1 MAVEASLILVAN
13 PGSASRKYALFRGD
27 ELLISFHFEYE
38 GGRIICGIQAKEN
51 TWRLNPDIP
60 SVAEAAVTLLP
71 FLREHAI
78 VTSKEQPSCI
88 GLRVVAPT
96 GFFLS
101 DRVLDEAVV
110 RRLQTMHERVPIHI
124 DAVLKEHR
132 ALQAIFPDVPVVG
145 VSDSAFH
152 ATKPDFA
159 WNYGLPLADSDRLEI
174 KRFGYHGLSA
184 ASVVRVM
191 CAYEKLPPRVVICH
205 LGSGAS
211 VTAVWHGKSRD
222 TTMGYSPL
230 EGVVMATR
238 AGSFDPTVLTVL
250 KREFG
255 FSDTDMET
263 YLNEQ
268 SGLLG
273 LSGSSDDIRELL
285 QREADGDH
293 FAHLALETYLFSVQK
308 AIGQMSA
315 VLGGIDLLVFT
326 GTVGE
331 RSASIRARVLSPFHY
346 LDLVLDHRSNAQ
358 CTIPSGPMCISR
370 LAHSRPV
377 FVVPANEAAEI
388 ARHARQTLSH
398 TR

>member
-1 MAVEASLILVAN
+1 
-13 PGSASRKYALFRGD
+13 
-27 ELLISFHFEYE
+27 
-38 GGRIICGIQAKEN
+38 
-51 TWRLNPDIP
+51 
-60 SVAEAAVTLLP
+60 
-71 FLREHAI
+71 
-78 VTSKEQPSCI
+78 
-88 GLRVVAPT
+88 
-96 GFFLS
+96 
-101 DRVLDEAVV
+101 
-110 RRLQTMHERVPIHI
+110 VPLHI
-124 DAVLKEHR
+124 DAVLHEYA
-132 ALQAIFPDVPVVG
+132 ALHEVFADVPIVG

-159 WNYGLPLADSDRLEI
+159 WNYGLPLADSDKLEI

-184 ASVVRVM
+184 AAAIRVLRDHD
-191 CAYEKLPPRVVICH
+191 KLPPKVVICH

-230 EGVVMATR
+230 EGLVMATR
-238 AGSFDPTVLTVL
+238 SGSVDPVAVSVL
-250 KREFG
+250 KR
-255 FSDTDMET
+255 SLRLDDAQMEA

-273 LSGSSDDIRELL
+273 LSGTSDDIRILL
-285 QREADGDH
+285 KRETDGDH
-293 FAHLALETYLFSVQK
+293 FAHLALETYVFSVQK

-346 LDLVLDHRSNAQ
+346 LDLALDHHGNLA
-358 CTIPSGPMCISR
+358 CTAPTELTCVSR

-377 FVVPANEAAEI
+377 FVIPADEAAEI
-388 ARHARQTLSH
+388 ARHTL
-398 TR
+398 RIAI

>member
-1 MAVEASLILVAN
+1 MAVEAPVVLVSN
-13 PGSASRKYALFRGD
+13 PGGASRKYALFRGD
-27 ELLISFHFEYE
+27 VLLAALHFEYE
-38 GGRIICGIQAKEN
+38 DGHVVCSIEAGDS
-51 TWRLNPDIP
+51 TWRLMPDIA
-60 SVAEAAVTLLP
+60 SVAETARVLLP
-71 FLREHAI
+71 LLREHHI
-78 VTSKEQPSCI
+78 LSGTQQPACI

-101 DRVLDEAVV
+101 DHIFNETVV

-124 DAVLKEHR
+124 DAVLQEYH
-132 ALQAIFPDVPVVG
+132 ALSTMFPDITVVG

-159 WNYGLPLADSDRLEI
+159 WNYGLPLADGDRLEI

-184 ASVVRVM
+184 ASVVR
-191 CAYEKLPPRVVICH
+191 ELHDHDKLPPKVIICH

-230 EGVVMATR
+230 EGVVMSTR
-238 AGSFDPTVLTVL
+238 SGSFDPSVLSVL
-250 KREFG
+250 KRELGFG
-255 FSDTDMET
+255 DVELET

-273 LSGSSDDIRELL
+273 LSGTSGDIRELL

-293 FAHLALETYLFSVQK
+293 FVHLALETYLFSVQK

-331 RSASIRARVLSPFHY
+331 RSSSIRARVLSPFHY
-346 LDLVLDHRSNAQ
+346 LDLALDHHSNAQ
-358 CTIPSGPMCISR
+358 CTAPKELTCVSR
-370 LAHSRPV
+370 LAHSRPI

-388 ARHARQTLSH
+388 ARRTQLAIRRHA
-398 TR
+398 

>member
-1 MAVEASLILVAN
+1 MAVEAPLILVAN

-27 ELLISFHFEYE
+27 NQVASLHFEYD
-38 GGRIICGIQAKEN
+38 GGQVVCGIEASDASLHL
-51 TWRLNPDIP
+51 TPDIP
-60 SVAEAAVTLLP
+60 AVSQAASVLLP
-71 FLREHAI
+71 LLRQHHLLGDEHPAA
-78 VTSKEQPSCI
+78 I

-101 DRVLDEAVV
+101 DHVFDETVV

-124 DAVLKEHR
+124 DAVLKEYQELHD
-132 ALQAIFPDVPVVG
+132 IFDGVPIVG

-184 ASVVRVM
+184 ASVVRVLHDHD
-191 CAYEKLPPRVVICH
+191 KLPPKVIVCH

-222 TTMGYSPL
+222 TTTGYSPL
-230 EGVVMATR
+230 EGVVMSTR
-238 AGSFDPTVLTVL
+238 SGSFDPSVLTVL
-250 KREFG
+250 RRELG
-255 FSDTDMET
+255 CSDVELET

-273 LSGSSDDIRELL
+273 LSGSSADIRELL
-285 QREADGDH
+285 AREADGDH
-293 FAHLALETYLFSVQK
+293 FAHLALETYLFSVHK

-315 VLGGIDLLVFT
+315 VLGGVDLLMFT

-331 RSASIRARVLSPFHY
+331 RSPSIRARVLSPFHY
-346 LDLVLDHRSNAQ
+346 LDLALDHHSNAQ
-358 CTIPSGPMCISR
+358 CTAPVELTCISR
-370 LAHSRPV
+370 LAHSCPI

-388 ARHARQTLSH
+388 ARHTRQALRHS
-398 TR
+398 